1 MSLSNIIKRIKDE
14 MRNDAGVN
22 GDAQIIEQI
31 VWILFL
37 KVYDAKEAE
46 WEFVQSNYQSI
57 IPDDFRWRNWAH
69 HEKGSAS
76 LTGEGLL
83 DFVNNKLFPSLKNLE
98 ITSST
103 SRVQEIV
110 RQTFEDSNNYMKDG
124 VQLRLVIDIID
135 EINFDDYEEK
145 HAFGE
150 IYETMLKD
158 LQAAGNYGEYYTPRA
173 VTDFIAEIM
182 EPKLGQSI
190 ADFACGT
197 GGFLT
202 STLKILDT
210 QVKSAADKKNYDN
223 AISGVDKMQLPYM
236 LCVTNML
243 LHDINSP
250 NIIHGNSLD
259 KNVRDYKE
267 DEKFDLILMN
277 PPYGG
282 SEKAIVQK
290 NFPQDLRSSE
300 TADLFLSVIMYRLKK
315 NGRAAVV
322 LPDGFLFGTDQA
334 KVAIKKKLL
343 TDFNLHTIIRM
354 PNDIFAPYTNITTNI
369 LFFDNDQPTGKTWF
383 YRLDKPEGYK
393 HFSKTKPVLRSHF
406 NVVDEWWKNRTEIE
420 EDGFSKSK
428 AYTFEELE
436 ANGFNLD
443 LCGYPHYEEEI
454 LPPDELIAN
463 YRKRRAEI
471 DTEIDDVLVQIE
483 GLLNNG

>member
-1 MSLSNIIKRIKDE
+1 MSITNIIKRIKDE

-37 KVYDAKEAE
+37 KVYDAKEFE
-46 WEFVQSNYQSI
+46 WELTQTNYKSI
-57 IPDDFRWRNWAH
+57 IPEEFRWRNWAKPDEH
-69 HEKGSAS
+69 GRSM
-76 LTGEGLL
+76 TGEELL
-83 DFVNNKLFPSLKNLE
+83 NFVNNQLFPGLKNLE
-98 ITSST
+98 ITDQT
-103 SRVQEIV
+103 TRVQEIV

-173 VTDFIAEIM
+173 VTDFIAETIR
-182 EPKLGQSI
+182 PKLGEKI

-202 STLKILDT
+202 STLKLLDG
-210 QVKSAADKKNYDN
+210 QVGSVADKENYDN
-223 AISGVDKMQLPYM
+223 AIYGVDKMQLPYM

-250 NIIHGNSLD
+250 NIIHGNSLE

-267 DEKFDLILMN
+267 DDKFDVILMN

-282 SEKAIVQK
+282 SEKQSVQQ
-290 NFPQDLRSSE
+290 NFPVDLRGSE
-300 TADLFLSVIMYRLKK
+300 TADLFLNVIMYRLKK

-322 LPDGFLFGTDQA
+322 LPDGFLFGTDQT

-343 TDFNLHTIIRM
+343 TEFNLHTIIRL
-354 PNDIFAPYTNITTNI
+354 PNDVFAPYTNITTNI
-369 LFFDNDQPTGKTWF
+369 LFFDLPDGEAGNTSEKVIWF
-383 YRLDKPEGYK
+383 YRLDKPEAISTSPKLSLFCAVTSNVLMTGGVVRTA
-393 HFSKTKPVLRSHF
+393 KTAKKLKKTVFLRQRH
-406 NVVDEWWKNRTEIE
+406 
-420 EDGFSKSK
+420 
-428 AYTFEELE
+428 L
-436 ANGFNLD
+436 L
-443 LCGYPHYEEEI
+443 
-454 LPPDELIAN
+454 
-463 YRKRRAEI
+463 
-471 DTEIDDVLVQIE
+471 
-483 GLLNNG
+483 LLNSKLTAIT